1 MQSNKQVMGLGSA
14 VVLVK
19 ETLLEES
26 GVQKLRAQ
34 IQTKDARIKE
44 LEEVLETSSAERFRL
59 KQNLDNARARATSF
73 CSLSLTDCISASC
86 FP

>member
-44 LEEVLETSSAERFRL
+44 LEEVLETSSACNKFSKCLRL
-59 KQNLDNARARATSF
+59 TSWEPPKQRKCRRIQL
-73 CSLSLTDCISASC
+73 
-86 FP
+86 PQK